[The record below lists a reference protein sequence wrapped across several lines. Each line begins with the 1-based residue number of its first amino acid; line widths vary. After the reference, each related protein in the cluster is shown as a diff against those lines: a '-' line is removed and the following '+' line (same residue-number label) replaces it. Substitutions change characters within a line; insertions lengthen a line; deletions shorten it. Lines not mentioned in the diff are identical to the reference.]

1 MLSAF
6 IDHLWQSIACT
17 AIFGSLVFATRRNS
31 AGLQLWLWRLAALK
45 FLLPFSLL
53 FALGGWLGFPVRH
66 NAVPPPAALVDL
78 VSGGL
83 SIASPAAN
91 HDWPT
96 AATVVMLVIAL
107 GLSSVCGMVI
117 FRELRR
123 ARALREAEDARIS
136 ADWKDQPP
144 PLRFWQSSLLAA
156 ALLLAVSLPVIAG
169 AVRDRQWRQ
178 AVLAFDQ
185 EALRSAS
192 IVITEAPPGAGLQ
205 SRIDASDHGVAIHNI
220 NLQDL
225 VSLVYGI
232 GKFEVF
238 GGAMPWLEYPR
249 YDVRVTGPLR
259 APEVFDP
266 YSLRQPMTDY
276 LYQQFGVSIRVNG
289 TCQKP
294 CKDHES
300 FVIERLPRCTRLLSA
315 HPGCG

>member
-1 MLSAF
+1 MLAGI
-6 IDHLWQSIACT
+6 IDHLWQSIIFT
-17 AIFGSLVFATRRNS
+17 AIAAGLVFVTRRNP
-31 AGLQLWLWRLAALK
+31 ATLQLWLWRIAALK
-45 FLLPFSLL
+45 FLLPFRLL
-53 FALGGWLGFPVRH
+53 FSLGAWLGFPVRH
-66 NAVPPPAALVDL
+66 SAIPPPAAVVEL
-78 VSGGL
+78 VSDGL
-83 SIASPAAN
+83 SMAAPASTFE
-91 HDWPT
+91 WPT
-96 AATVVMLVIAL
+96 VGMVASLMIVL
-107 GLSSVCGMVI
+107 GLSAACGVLI
-117 FRELRR
+117 WRGVRR
-123 ARALREAEDARIS
+123 ARRLRDAEHARIA
-136 ADWKDQPP
+136 ADWHDQPA
-144 PLRFWQSSLLAA
+144 PLGFWQSSLLAA
-156 ALLLAVSLPVIAG
+156 AVLCTVSLPVIAG
-169 AVRDRQWRQ
+169 AARNREWRQ
-178 AVLAFDQ
+178 AMLAFDQ

-192 IVITEAPPGAGLQ
+192 IVITETPPGAGVL
-205 SRIDASDHGVAIHNI
+205 SRIDASESGVAIHNI

-249 YDVRVTGPLR
+249 YDVQVTGPIR

-266 YSLRQPMTDY
+266 YSLREPMTNY